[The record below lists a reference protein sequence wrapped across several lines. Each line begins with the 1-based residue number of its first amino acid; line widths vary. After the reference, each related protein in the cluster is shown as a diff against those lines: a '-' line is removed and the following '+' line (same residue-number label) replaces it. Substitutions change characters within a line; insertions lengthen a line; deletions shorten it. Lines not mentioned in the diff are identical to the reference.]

1 MIGRITP
8 ILLTT
13 VLLATG
19 CKDPVAFE
27 DPMVEQKLGGQT
39 IPAASLDNG
48 RQMYVRQCYACHG
61 LEGDGR
67 GPSAPGLRPAPRD
80 LRLAKYK
87 FVRMVEGDLPT
98 DKMLYDV
105 IRGGLHGTAML
116 PWDIQDDAM
125 YDIIH
130 YIKTFSPE
138 DEGWRDEENEIGKP
152 IEISEDPYAGN
163 TEQAVEDG
171 KYVYHGVANCQ
182 SCHPA
187 FGTKEYIAAA
197 FTKAGKKP
205 EFREDAYHAVVQTT
219 EYEVNG
225 VTQTNLP
232 PDYTLNPTRSIRP
245 DPGEDAATWSRVKSL
260 YRIIG
265 AGVNGTAMAA
275 WQGTLD
281 EKDLWAVSHYVDSLI
296 ALNGTQAAWD
306 LKKSLTDQEDVADPG
321 TAEEEAADAVEEAAE
336 DSAEAEAEA
345 EVEAEAGTEEEA
357 EVEAEAA
364 TE

>member
-1 MIGRITP
+1 MIGRFAPFLISA
-8 ILLTT
+8 ILF
-13 VLLATG
+13 ASG

-27 DPMVEQKLGGQT
+27 EALTDQQLGGKT
-39 IPAASLDNG
+39 IPAASLSNG

-67 GPSAPGLRPAPRD
+67 GPSSPGLRPAPRD

-87 FVRMVEGDLPT
+87 FVRMVGGDLPS
-98 DKMLYDV
+98 DKMLYDL

-138 DEGWRDEENEIGKP
+138 DEGWRDPENEIGKP
-152 IEISEDPYAGN
+152 IELSEDPYAGN
-163 TEQAVEDG
+163 VEQAVEDG
-171 KYVYHGVANCQ
+171 KYIYHGVANCQ

-187 FGTKEYIAAA
+187 FATKEYIHGA

-205 EFREDAYHAVVQTT
+205 EFREDAYHSVVQTT

-232 PDYTLNPTRSIRP
+232 PDYTLNPVRSVRP
-245 DPGEDAATWSRVKSL
+245 DPGQDEATWDRVDSI

-281 EKDLWAVSHYVDSLI
+281 EKDLWAVSYYVDSLLAI
-296 ALNGTQAAWD
+296 KGTQAAWD
-306 LKKSLTDQEDVADPG
+306 LKKAMAEQPDFAADG
-321 TAEEEAADAVEEAAE
+321 EEEASAA
-336 DSAEAEAEA
+336 DSAEAVGSAEA
-345 EVEAEAGTEEEA
+345 AETA
-357 EVEAEAA
+357 ETTDSAEEAA